1 MPSVDLRRRDKR
13 CGSPALAAV
22 RQSGEVEVEGGGWRV
37 GLGGWGGV
45 REPPRSTLVARV
57 FFSSCCRA
65 SVCHG
70 ASLLV
75 SRLTKRPPG
84 ASREH
89 ANAACLTSL
98 FFFLF
103 FLKPG
108 LPADRCARQL
118 NPRNQLKELLRPIGS
133 GGGNNLP
140 PFPPDRQSIIF
151 VSFVR
156 FVSVTVVLLC
166 PSNQCILI
174 LFISV

>member
-1 MPSVDLRRRDKR
+1 MFGSRRGFACLTRR
-13 CGSPALAAV
+13 
-22 RQSGEVEVEGGGWRV
+22 
-37 GLGGWGGV
+37 
-45 REPPRSTLVARV
+45 PPRHAARRLHMF
-57 FFSSCCRA
+57 FFSSC
-65 SVCHG
+65 CHG

-89 ANAACLTSL
+89 ANAVCLTSL
-98 FFFLF
+98 FFFF
-103 FLKPG
+103 FKPG
-108 LPADRCARQL
+108 LPADRFARQL
-118 NPRNQLKELLRPIGS
+118 NPRNQQKELLSPIGS